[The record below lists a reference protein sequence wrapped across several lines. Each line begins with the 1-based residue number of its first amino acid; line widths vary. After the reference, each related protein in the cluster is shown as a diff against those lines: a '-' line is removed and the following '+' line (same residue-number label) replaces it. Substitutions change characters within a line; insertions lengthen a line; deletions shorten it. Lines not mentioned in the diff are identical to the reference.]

1 MPKRPTKKTS
11 GYIQSAL
18 NKLDTIEKRARLE
31 KNDDE
36 FENFGKYVSSSL
48 RILHTE
54 NRVHAQNEIQ
64 ANYLN
69 INCGILNKKNDKT
82 LLLCQNLHIRYKA
95 VKKRGGTLR
104 NFLCFILICV

>member
-31 KNDDE
+31 KNDDK

-48 RILHTE
+48 PILNTD
-54 NRVHAQNEIQ
+54 NRVHAQDEIQ
-64 ANYLN
+64 A
-69 INCGILNKKNDKT
+69 ILSKYKLRDLKHKEG
-82 LLLCQNLHIRYKA
+82 QNSTPMPESPYSIQ
-95 VKKRGGTLR
+95 GSEETWW
-104 NFLCFILICV
+104 NFT